1 MEALLLMGMFIGIP
15 WVLGSIVR
23 TYLSHQRFMKV
34 LQLKTEMNYRLM
46 DKLGADA
53 SMLEFLRSDAQQ
65 QMFDVKL
72 ADPSSGPP
80 VPYGRVLTAIQASL
94 MLLAAG
100 GGFLYMHH
108 HLPTE
113 YYERGMRGMR
123 EAFLLFGTLGIALGI
138 GALLSAFAAVIVAK
152 VWRNGDQAPASR

>member
-1 MEALLLMGMFIGIP
+1 MLIGIP

-23 TYLSHQRFMKV
+23 TFLSHQRFMKV
-34 LQLKTEMNYRLM
+34 LQVKTEMNYRLM
-46 DKLGADA
+46 DKLGGDPA
-53 SMLEFLRSDAQQ
+53 MLEFLKSEVQQ
-65 QMFDVKL
+65 QMFDVKITEP
-72 ADPSSGPP
+72 APGPP

-138 GALLSAFAAVIVAK
+138 GALLSAFAAIVVAK
-152 VWRNGDQAPASR
+152 VWRNGDEATVRR